1 MMKSPL
7 WLIILFVS
15 LVFFLPVSSQSQD
28 LVSTLSVNQVYRIPY
43 RPGEYNIYGYG
54 NAIIKE
60 IAKDVLRQPWLVKL
74 DVIYSSGL
82 TVEHGNATPVM
93 KLRFFDP
100 VIRGD
105 LNYRTFPIGDL
116 LLPDRSTFKIRWA
129 NRLDTTSFTETHFS
143 NQPLIFGDTCTIS
156 EPVTA
161 FDPEVD
167 TLMVKD
173 VVFHYDSLALERFMQ
188 RLWLIN
194 DYYASVAI
202 LDSLALFS
210 AGIGLSETATL
221 PMDFMQV
228 MEFDKIIACIDSR
241 NFPTGLLAAGY
252 DPKELQRK
260 FIPMFKHARSISF
273 TFRDQLQSC
282 GAITWDEDIDRL
294 AEYFTGR
301 ILSYVQRAQ
310 LMNGIH
316 GKIYQNYLDN
326 WFSSNVFGDDYSILE
341 TMLAKMYPDALRDTL
356 VDFVSKH
363 ILLSYQQRSLN
374 LMAEGRFADA
384 FSLMENGVRFK
395 KSNPHLKNGNGTDAI
410 LIKAA
415 NGIYSSYASIADAC
429 LDAGKMEMAG
439 EYLEKACQYRK
450 ERSDYINSDSIYNIV
465 FSRLFFIR
473 NADCDRLLAAHQYDD
488 ALGCYHALEQAYDQQ
503 HLRSIRHDL
512 DDKISRARQ
521 GILESMVEN
530 SERLLA
536 TNSGDSAA
544 LLFRDA
550 VALSGTFNPNR
561 QAIQKL
567 DSLAPQMAA
576 IQYSALFQSGTSAFL
591 HRQFTLAMKLYE
603 EAKALS
609 MKYNMAEDPEM
620 DSLYRQAVKQSL
632 LIKLA
637 SNRKVIW
644 SSQFDSARAFLAR
657 VETTAKANN
666 LISDV
671 DLIAAMA
678 KYREKMGEQLCRN
691 LGDSIEVRLI
701 RADRL
706 ISGRNFT
713 RAMDILKEAVSL
725 SVSRS
730 ECRYPVGPLLD
741 TIAKY
746 TQAATYQR
754 KRSDAELHAAA
765 GAYNLVIP
773 ELENAATLY
782 KENNLV
788 KFGLEPPDVFAYL
801 EQRGNPLL
809 TEYAVNYHV
818 AKSDYQSAM
827 EFMHL
832 MKRQNYPEKGASA
845 IQIQLGKRLAME
857 DFRKNLG
864 DSVSVKLNIYTENQS
879 WYREFSDAY
888 KGEWNR
894 LVKMNNPR

>member
-1 MMKSPL
+1 MTKCPL
-7 WLIILFVS
+7 WLILLSAF
-15 LVFFLPVSSQSQD
+15 LVFILPVNSKAQELFST
-28 LVSTLSVNQVYRIPY
+28 VSENQVYRIPY
-43 RPGEYNIYGYG
+43 RQGEQSIYGHG

-74 DVIYSSGL
+74 ELTFSSGL
-82 TVEHGNATPVM
+82 SVQRKGGPPLLG
-93 KLRFFDP
+93 LRFFDP

-105 LNYRTFPIGDL
+105 VKYRTFSIGDVL
-116 LLPDRSTFKIRWA
+116 IPDRVTFKIRWA
-129 NRLDTTSFTETHFS
+129 NRLDTTSFTETLFS
-143 NQPLIFGDTCTIS
+143 NQPLIFGDTCIIS
-156 EPVTA
+156 EPVAA

-173 VVFHYDSLALERFMQ
+173 VVFHYDSLALARFMQ

-202 LDSLALFS
+202 LDSLELLS
-210 AGIGLSETATL
+210 ASIGLSETATL
-221 PMDFMQV
+221 PMAFMQV
-228 MEFDKIIACIDSR
+228 MEFDKIIASIDSR
-241 NFPTGLLAAGY
+241 NYPSGLLAAGY
-252 DPKELQRK
+252 DPMEFMRK
-260 FIPMFKHARSISF
+260 FIPMFKHARSINF

-282 GAITWDEDIDRL
+282 GAIAWDGDLDRL
-294 AEYFTGR
+294 AGYFTGR
-301 ILSYVQRAQ
+301 MLSYVHRAQ

-316 GKIYQNYLDN
+316 GKIYQDYLDN
-326 WFSSNVFGDDYSILE
+326 WFSSNVFGDDYSIME

-356 VDFVSKH
+356 VDFVSKR
-363 ILLSYQQRSLN
+363 ILLSYQQRSLS

-384 FSLMENGVRFK
+384 FSLMENGGRFR
-395 KSNPHLKNGNGTDAI
+395 KSNSHLKNSNGADAI
-410 LIKAA
+410 LVKAA
-415 NGIYSSYASIADAC
+415 NGIYSSYAAIADAC

-450 ERSDYINSDSIYNIV
+450 ERSDHINSDSIYNVV

-473 NADCDRLLAAHQYDD
+473 NADCDRLLAARQYDD
-488 ALGCYHALEQAYDQQ
+488 ALGCYHALEQAYDRQ
-503 HLRSIRHDL
+503 HLLSIRHDL
-512 DDKISRARQ
+512 DRKISSARQ
-521 GILESMVEN
+521 GILESMVEK

-536 TNSGDSAA
+536 ANSGDSAA
-544 LLFRDA
+544 LMYQDA
-550 VALSGTFNPNR
+550 VALSGTFIPNR

-567 DSLAPQMAA
+567 DSLAPLMAA
-576 IQYSALFQSGTSAFL
+576 IQYSALFQSGSAAFS
-591 HRQFTLAMKLYE
+591 HRQFTLAMKLFE

-609 MKYNMAEDPEM
+609 VQYSMAVDPEM
-620 DSLYRQAVKQSL
+620 DSLHRQAVKQSL

-637 SNRKVIW
+637 SNRKIIW
-644 SSQFDSARAFLAR
+644 SNQFDSARAFLAR

-666 LISDV
+666 LISDP

-701 RADRL
+701 RADRW
-706 ISGRNFT
+706 IAGRNFT

-725 SVSRS
+725 SVSQS

-754 KRSDAELHAAA
+754 KRSDAALHAAA
-765 GAYNLVIP
+765 GAYNMVIP

-782 KENNLV
+782 QENNLA
-788 KFGLEPPDVFAYL
+788 KFGLEPPDVFAFL

-809 TEYAVNYHV
+809 TEYAVSYHV
-818 AKSDYQSAM
+818 SKSDYQSAII
-827 EFMHL
+827 FLHL
-832 MKRQNYPEKGASA
+832 MKRQNYPERGASA
-845 IQIQLGKRLAME
+845 IQIQLGKQLAME
-857 DFRKNLG
+857 DFRKNPR
-864 DSVSVKLNIYTENQS
+864 DSVFVKLNIYTANQS

-888 KGEWNR
+888 EGEWNR